1 MCLCKFRHVGTSATK
16 QNVAPGDNRDVPSRK
31 TSIREAA
38 IVAPLSP
45 AAIDNSIDNSV
56 KSAQAGKEV
65 CSGITNSDNRGLRS

>member
-1 MCLCKFRHVGTSATK
+1 MYLRKFRHVGASAAK
-16 QNVAPGDNRDVPSRK
+16 QNIAPGDNRDVPSRK

-45 AAIDNSIDNSV
+45 ATIDGSIDNSV

-65 CSGITNSDNRGLRS
+65 CSRLRIHFRILVPF

>member
-1 MCLCKFRHVGTSATK
+1 MCLCKFRHVGTSAAT
-16 QNVAPGDNRDVPSRK
+16 QNIGPADNRDVPSRK

-65 CSGITNSDNRGLRS
+65 CSGIRVHLRILVSF